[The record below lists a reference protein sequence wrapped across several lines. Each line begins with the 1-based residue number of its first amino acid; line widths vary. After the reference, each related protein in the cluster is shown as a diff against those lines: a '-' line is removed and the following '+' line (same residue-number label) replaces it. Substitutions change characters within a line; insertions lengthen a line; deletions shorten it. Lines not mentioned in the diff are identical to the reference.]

1 MTVDTHQHAASE
13 TGTPVDPNPLRIG
26 IIGGGVMGSQ
36 HAGFVARELNATL
49 VGVADPFS
57 TELAERAGVPHFVD
71 YHELL
76 AAPSVDAVII
86 ASPNGEHVA
95 TALAAIEAKIPALL
109 EKPVAV
115 SVAEASVLS
124 SAVEASNG
132 VILVGHHRRHHPA
145 VAAAREMISTGELGR
160 VVAVNGMWLTK
171 KSDAY
176 FAQSWHRQS
185 GAGVMLINLVHDL
198 DLVRYLVGEIA
209 TVQATASNAVRQY
222 EVEDTAAV
230 IVGFDTGAIGTF
242 IASDTVV
249 APWGWDQSTQ
259 DDPQFPF
266 NPDVSSYSIAG
277 TEGSLAFPQLGHY
290 YHDGKSDWH
299 QPLSRRF
306 RTTAA
311 ADSYTRQLRHFIDV
325 AQGTAAPIVTV
336 NDAAATLNVIEAAH
350 RSAETGAR
358 IELVTR

>member
-1 MTVDTHQHAASE
+1 MTVGTHTQAAPE
-13 TGTPVDPNPLRIG
+13 MNTPMDPNPLRIA
-26 IIGGGVMGSQ
+26 IIGGGVMGGQ
-36 HAGFVARELNATL
+36 HAGFIARELNATL

-57 TELAERAGVPHFVD
+57 TKLAEAAGVPHFFD

-76 AAPSVDAVII
+76 AAPGVDAVII
-86 ASPNGEHVA
+86 ASPNGEHVS

-109 EKPVAV
+109 EKPVAI

-124 SAVEASNG
+124 SAVDASNG

-145 VAAAREMISTGELGR
+145 VAAAREMIATGELGR
-160 VVAVNGMWLTK
+160 IVAINGMWLTK
-171 KSDAY
+171 KSDEY
-176 FAQSWHRQS
+176 FAQSWHRES

-198 DLVRYLVGEIA
+198 DLVRHLVGEIA
-209 TVQATASNAVRQY
+209 TVQATASNAVRGY

-230 IVGFDTGAIGTF
+230 IVGFDNGAIGTF

-277 TEGSLAFPQLGHY
+277 TQGSLAFPQLGHY

-306 RTTAA
+306 RATAD

-325 AQGTAAPIVTV
+325 ARGTAAPMVTV
-336 NDAAATLNVIEAAH
+336 DDATATLNVIEAAH
-350 RSAETGAR
+350 KSAETGALIKLAAR
-358 IELVTR
+358 